1 MHLKPVLKNLSHYL
15 MLVGKRLRS
24 LFNPEIYQGWGKKKG
39 YFEGWYFKILN
50 LKETSAFAII
60 PGIAMDTEG
69 NRHSFIQVLDGK
81 KRTAQYHKFTF
92 ESFNPD
98 PARFIVSI
106 ENNHFSED
114 SISLDLPGLKGKL
127 FFSDNI
133 PWPKTWFS
141 PGIMGPYSFVPFMEC
156 YHGIVSMNHSI
167 NGQVE
172 HNGIQIDF
180 NGGRGYTEKD
190 WGTSFPEAYIWIQ
203 SNHFSEDNI
212 SVKLSV
218 ARIPWLRG
226 SFTGFIAGV
235 WLRDRLIQFTTY
247 NSSGLKKVRAGSE
260 SVEIEI
266 ENKNYR
272 LLISA
277 GRTSATSL
285 ASPIGGFMDGR
296 IEESMS
302 SVVDLTLID
311 RQTGISVFSDK
322 GRNSAVEVAGKI
334 EKILI

>member
-1 MHLKPVLKNLSHYL
+1 
-15 MLVGKRLRS
+15 MLGKRLRS
-24 LFNPEIYQGWGKKKG
+24 LFNPEIYQGWGKKQR

-50 LKETSAFAII
+50 SKETSAFAII
-60 PGIAMDTEG
+60 PGVAMDAGG

-81 KRTAQYHKFTF
+81 KRTAQYHKFSF

-98 PARFIVSI
+98 PSRFIVSI
-106 ENNHFSED
+106 DNNHFSED
-114 SISLDLPGLKGKL
+114 SLSLDLPGLKGKL
-127 FFSDNI
+127 YFSGNVT
-133 PWPKTWFS
+133 WPKRWFS

-156 YHGIVSMNHSI
+156 YHGIVSMSHSI
-167 NGQVE
+167 SGQIE
-172 HNGIQIDF
+172 HDGLQIDF
-180 NGGRGYTEKD
+180 NGGKGYTEKD

-203 SNHFSEDNI
+203 SNHFSEEKI

-235 WLRDRLIQFTTY
+235 WFRDKLLQFTTY
-247 NSSGLKKVRAGSE
+247 NSSELKKVRAGSD
-260 SVEIEI
+260 SVEIEL

-272 LLISA
+272 LLVSA
-277 GRTSATSL
+277 DRAPATSL

-302 SVVDLTLID
+302 SVVHITLTD
-311 RQTGISVFSDK
+311 RLTGTPVFSDK

>member
-1 MHLKPVLKNLSHYL
+1 MIV
-15 MLVGKRLRS
+15 KRLRS

-50 LKETSAFAII
+50 SSETSAFAII
-60 PGIAMDTEG
+60 PGVAMDAGG

-106 ENNHFSED
+106 DNNHFSED
-114 SISLDLPGLKGKL
+114 SISLDLPGLKGRL
-127 FFSDNI
+127 YFSDNI
-133 PWPKTWFS
+133 PWPKSWYS
-141 PGIMGPYSFVPFMEC
+141 PGIMGPYSFAPFMEC

-172 HNGIQIDF
+172 HEGIDIDF
-180 NGGRGYTEKD
+180 SGGKGYTEKD

-203 SNHFSEDNI
+203 SNHFSEEKI

-218 ARIPWLRG
+218 ARIPWLTG

-235 WLRDRLIQFTTY
+235 WLRDKLIRFTTY
-247 NSSGLKKVRAGSE
+247 NGSELKKVHAGSE

-277 GRTSATSL
+277 ARTSATSL

-311 RQTGISVFSDK
+311 MRTGIPVFSDK

-334 EKILI
+334 EKILL